1 MLIQIRENINFNIMK
16 RLLLTLFIVV
26 TSLMARADDYPYMI
40 FQTTDGTIHAM
51 AVESLSME
59 ISNGQLVASNNEESK
74 TFTLTDL
81 SRMFFCTDS
90 TGIEEVFSDDAGEV
104 TVFTVMGVFVGKYPN
119 ANDAVK
125 VLDGGVYLL
134 KTKYNTIKIAVQ

>member
-1 MLIQIRENINFNIMK
+1 MK

>member
-1 MLIQIRENINFNIMK
+1 MK
-16 RLLLTLFIVV
+16 KVLLTFIAMLAMLSV
-26 TSLMARADDYPYMI
+26 RADEYPYMI

>member
-1 MLIQIRENINFNIMK
+1 MK
-16 RLLLTLFIVV
+16 KVLLTFIAMLAMLSV
-26 TSLMARADDYPYMI
+26 RADEYPYMI

-59 ISNGQLVASNNEESK
+59 ISNGQLVATNNEETQ

-81 SRMFFCTDS
+81 NRMFFCDDT

>member
-1 MLIQIRENINFNIMK
+1 MK

-51 AVESLSME
+51 AVESLNME
-59 ISNGQLVASNNEESK
+59 INNGQLVATNNEETQ

-81 SRMFFCTDS
+81 NRMFFCDDT
-90 TGIEEVFSDDAGEV
+90 TGIDEVFSDDAGEV

-119 ANDAVK
+119 ANEAVNA
-125 VLDGGVYLL
+125 LNGGVYLL
-134 KTKYNTIKIAVQ
+134 KTKSNTVKIAVQ

>member
-1 MLIQIRENINFNIMK
+1 MK
-16 RLLLTLFIVV
+16 KVLLTFIAMLAMLSV
-26 TSLMARADDYPYMI
+26 RADEYPYMI

-81 SRMFFCTDS
+81 SRMFFCTDI

>member
-1 MLIQIRENINFNIMK
+1 MK

-51 AVESLSME
+51 AVESLNME
-59 ISNGQLVASNNEESK
+59 INNGQLVATNNEETQ

-81 SRMFFCTDS
+81 NRMFFCDDT
-90 TGIEEVFSDDAGEV
+90 TGIDEVFSDDAGEV
-104 TVFTVMGVFVGKYPN
+104 SVFTIMGIYVGKYPD
-119 ANDAVK
+119 ANEALK
-125 VLDGGVYLL
+125 LLDKGLYIL
-134 KTKYNTIKIAVQ
+134 KTKSNTVKIAVQ

>member
-1 MLIQIRENINFNIMK
+1 MK
-16 RLLLTLFIVV
+16 KVLLTFIAMLAMLSV
-26 TSLMARADDYPYMI
+26 RADDYPYMI

-51 AVESLSME
+51 AVESLNME
-59 ISNGQLVASNNEESK
+59 INNGQLVATNNEETQ

>member
-1 MLIQIRENINFNIMK
+1 MK

-26 TSLMARADDYPYMI
+26 TSLMARADEYPYMI

-51 AVESLSME
+51 AVESLNME
-59 ISNGQLVASNNEESK
+59 INNGQLVATNNEETQ

-81 SRMFFCTDS
+81 SRMFFCTYS

-119 ANDAVK
+119 ANEAVNA
-125 VLDGGVYLL
+125 LNGGVYLL

>member
-1 MLIQIRENINFNIMK
+1 MK
-16 RLLLTLFIVV
+16 KVLLTFIAMLAMLSV
-26 TSLMARADDYPYMI
+26 RADEYPYMI

-51 AVESLSME
+51 AVESLNME
-59 ISNGQLVASNNEESK
+59 INNGQLVATNNEETQ

-119 ANDAVK
+119 ANEAVNA
-125 VLDGGVYLL
+125 LNGGVYLL

>member
-1 MLIQIRENINFNIMK
+1 MK
-16 RLLLTLFIVV
+16 KVLLTFIAMLAMLSV
-26 TSLMARADDYPYMI
+26 RADEYPYMI

-119 ANDAVK
+119 ANNAVK

>member
-1 MLIQIRENINFNIMK
+1 MK
-16 RLLLTLFIVV
+16 KVLLTFIAMLAMLSV
-26 TSLMARADDYPYMI
+26 RADEYPYMI

-51 AVESLSME
+51 AVESLNME
-59 ISNGQLVASNNEESK
+59 INNGQLVATNNEETQ

>member
-1 MLIQIRENINFNIMK
+1 MK
-16 RLLLTLFIVV
+16 KVLLTFIAMLAMLSVW
-26 TSLMARADDYPYMI
+26 ADEYPYMI

-119 ANDAVK
+119 ANEAVK
-125 VLDGGVYLL
+125 ALNGGVYLL

>member
-1 MLIQIRENINFNIMK
+1 MK
-16 RLLLTLFIVV
+16 KVLLTFIAMLAMLSV
-26 TSLMARADDYPYMI
+26 RADDYPYMI

-51 AVESLSME
+51 AVESLNME
-59 ISNGQLVASNNEESK
+59 INNGQLVATNNEETQ

-119 ANDAVK
+119 ANEAVNA
-125 VLDGGVYLL
+125 LNGGVYLL